1 MNVFM
6 RNSRTTLIW
15 LFLTLFLRQV
25 FSFNLL
31 GAAQGEF
38 KDAWQR
44 DSEALVSLGV
54 AANRAGS
61 IEGNYGLATGLET
74 AYEAQIG
81 FPGYF
86 ARFWMGLFGTDDIQL
101 VQTVNVWLFS
111 AVISLLLI
119 LLHKRTTVLVSL
131 TLVLSIVLSPWIEAA
146 SNNAY
151 WLLWTW
157 FLPPVF
163 AVLWTTES
171 NSIRK
176 KAWLFAV
183 FISFAIRFASGYE
196 FVTSLILATVL
207 MPIYIY
213 ASAKSQYGSLK
224 HSLLQALK
232 LFGMGL
238 LSFFVVLTTHSYI
251 RGGGNI
257 YLGIKDIVKYDVLR
271 RTYGNPELFDKF
283 ATPSLTAT
291 PIDVLNQY
299 FFNWKTNLIQTN
311 IPGPLGISLPGVA
324 LFLLTMAAIGIVV
337 TRFYSK
343 DLLWKKDLLLFIV
356 ALSIP
361 ISWFI
366 LGKSHSFAH
375 PHVDFILWYVFYLG
389 AIFFIC
395 LRWAIELIAKN
406 KFQSP

>member
-1 MNVFM
+1 MNLFFLGLKSIVPW
-6 RNSRTTLIW
+6 I
-15 LFLTLFLRQV
+15 FLTFFITKV

-31 GAAQGEF
+31 GAADSDF

-44 DSEALVSLGV
+44 DSEVLVSLGV

-74 AYEAQIG
+74 AYNAQIG

-86 ARFWMGLFGTDDIQL
+86 ARLWMGIFGSEDIQL
-101 VQTVNVWLFS
+101 VQTINVWFFS
-111 AVISLLLI
+111 AVFSLLLI
-119 LLHKRTTVLVSL
+119 LLYKKTTVLVSF
-131 TLVLSIVLSPWIEAA
+131 TFMLSIILSPWMVAA

-163 AVLWTTES
+163 AVLWTTEN
-171 NSIRK
+171 NSKRK
-176 KAWLFAV
+176 IIWIFAL

-196 FVTSLILATVL
+196 FVTSLILAAVL
-207 MPIYIY
+207 MPIFIN
-213 ASAKSQYGSLK
+213 ASVKIQDGSVK
-224 HSLLQALK
+224 HSLYQALQI
-232 LFGMGL
+232 LGVGIF
-238 LSFFVVLTTHSYI
+238 SFFIVLTTHSFI
-251 RGGGNI
+251 RGGGNA
-257 YLGIKDIVKYDVLR
+257 YLGIKDIVKNDVLR
-271 RTYGNPELFDKF
+271 RTYGNPELFDEF

-299 FFNWKTNLIQTN
+299 FFHWKTNLIQTN

-324 LFLLTMAAIGIVV
+324 LFILTMAAVAIVLN
-337 TRFYSK
+337 RLYSK

-356 ALSIP
+356 AFSIP
-361 ISWFI
+361 MSWFI

-389 AIFFIC
+389 AIIFIC
-395 LRWAIELIAKN
+395 LRWAFEHSANKKVPKN
-406 KFQSP
+406 